1 MTIGA
6 KIAACRKRAGMSQEK
21 LANELNISRQAVSR
35 WETGEAVPDTEKV
48 IQLSRIFHVTT
59 DYLLLDIDEAPQSA
73 APAENNRETEQRAAE
88 KRMKRQ
94 SMRMHF
100 GWFLLIFGI
109 IALSATL
116 SGAGLY
122 AQTLT
127 EGGQTSAATAP
138 RCSIP
143 GSWHRSSSMPL
154 SPSAASSSS
163 SANTSLS
170 AKSNS

>member
-1 MTIGA
+1 MIIGA

-73 APAENNRETEQRAAE
+73 TPAENNRETEQRAAE
-88 KRMKRQ
+88 KQMKRQ

-109 IALSATL
+109 ISFSATL
-116 SGAGLY
+116 VGAGLY

-127 EGGQTSAATAP
+127 GWRTNLGRYGTALFDSWVLAPFIVSAALTLCGILILI
-138 RCSIP
+138 REYIFI
-143 GSWHRSSSMPL
+143 G
-154 SPSAASSSS
+154 
-163 SANTSLS
+163 
-170 AKSNS
+170 KE

>member
-1 MTIGA
+1 MIIGT

-73 APAENNRETEQRAAE
+73 APVENNRETEQRAAE
-88 KRMKRQ
+88 KQMKRQ

-100 GWFLLIFGI
+100 GWFLLIFGVI
-109 IALSATL
+109 SFSATL
-116 SGAGLY
+116 VGAGLY

-127 EGGQTSAATAP
+127 EWRTNLGRYGTALFDSWILALFIVSAALTLCGILILI
-138 RCSIP
+138 REYIFI
-143 GSWHRSSSMPL
+143 G
-154 SPSAASSSS
+154 
-163 SANTSLS
+163 
-170 AKSNS
+170 KE

>member
-1 MTIGA
+1 MTIGG

-59 DYLLLDIDEAPQSA
+59 DYLLLDIVEAPQSA
-73 APAENNRETEQRAAE
+73 APAENNRETEQ
-88 KRMKRQ
+88 RQ

-109 IALSATL
+109 IAFSATL
-116 SGAGLY
+116 VGAGLY

-127 EGGQTSAATAP
+127 EWRTNLGRYGTALFD
-138 RCSIP
+138 
-143 GSWHRSSSMPL
+143 SWVLALFIVSTALTLCGILILIREYIFIG
-154 SPSAASSSS
+154 
-163 SANTSLS
+163 
-170 AKSNS
+170 KE

>member
-1 MTIGA
+1 MIIGA

-73 APAENNRETEQRAAE
+73 APTENNRETEQRAAE
-88 KRMKRQ
+88 KQMKRQ
-94 SMRMHF
+94 SMRMHV

-109 IALSATL
+109 ISFSATL
-116 SGAGLY
+116 VGAGLY

-127 EGGQTSAATAP
+127 EWRTNLGRYGTALFDSWVLAPFIVSAALTLCGILILI
-138 RCSIP
+138 REYIFI
-143 GSWHRSSSMPL
+143 G
-154 SPSAASSSS
+154 
-163 SANTSLS
+163 
-170 AKSNS
+170 KE

>member
-73 APAENNRETEQRAAE
+73 APAGNNREPEQRAAE

-109 IALSATL
+109 ISFSATL
-116 SGAGLY
+116 VGAGLY

-127 EGGQTSAATAP
+127 EWWTNLGRYGTALFDFWILAPFIVSAALTLCGILILI
-138 RCSIP
+138 REYIFI
-143 GSWHRSSSMPL
+143 G
-154 SPSAASSSS
+154 
-163 SANTSLS
+163 
-170 AKSNS
+170 KE

>member
-59 DYLLLDIDEAPQSA
+59 DYLLLDIVEAPQSA
-73 APAENNRETEQRAAE
+73 VPAENNREAEQRTAE

-109 IALSATL
+109 ISFSATL
-116 SGAGLY
+116 VGAGLY

-127 EGGQTSAATAP
+127 EWWTNLGRYGTALFDSWILAPFIVNAALTLCGILILI
-138 RCSIP
+138 REYIFI
-143 GSWHRSSSMPL
+143 G
-154 SPSAASSSS
+154 
-163 SANTSLS
+163 
-170 AKSNS
+170 KE